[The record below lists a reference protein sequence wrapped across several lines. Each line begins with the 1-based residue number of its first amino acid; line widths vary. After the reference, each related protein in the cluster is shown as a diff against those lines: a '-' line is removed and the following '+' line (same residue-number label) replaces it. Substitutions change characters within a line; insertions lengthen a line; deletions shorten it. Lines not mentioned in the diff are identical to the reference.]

1 MKILKLLNKRYLS
14 ILLSI
19 LFLQPSYSEEPV
31 DIWNLKK
38 KSDTN
43 KIENSEIIDLETV
56 PSSSIFEIL
65 DEKQNEIEINEE
77 TNFIS
82 KDINISGIYDP
93 SDNDVSIYMWIP
105 SNGSK
110 ILEIIDKINKVNLSK
125 DAVDILNIALLT
137 NSYFPKKNINKE
149 EFLKIKS
156 DWLIKNQDF
165 SLIKNYLE
173 KNVILANESNLLT
186 YYADHH
192 LSNSDIAQACVIF
205 NKINLTDFDNYTAK
219 YKIYCLINSNKNEEA
234 QLLYD
239 LLKENGF
246 EDNFFDKKFS
256 YLMGYEENLNSEISE
271 KTLLDFH
278 LSHRTNL
285 DFKFEPNSN
294 TSKLIWRYL
303 SSSNLLE
310 STEFVDIEDKEKV
323 FIIEKATNDKNYK
336 EDDLFLLYE
345 RFMFNIN
352 QLLTINETYKLLPN
366 SEARALIY
374 QGILLNNDS
383 SEKIQLI
390 KLLKESFVRD
400 KIPNAFEIKLSEF
413 LKEIDKEEI
422 PSNYTSFYELNIKN
436 VKKNNKKIKF
446 NNEIIHQSK
455 LLNYFKEDINKKKFE
470 KDLENLLKKIKK
482 NKKYFFS
489 TKDIILLESLK
500 SDGIQIPKKY
510 EKLYEVTEPNIP
522 YDIQIMINRDEIG
535 LALLRL
541 VEIIGEDEVLD
552 MGSETLY
559 FIISILNQFNIDKL
573 RNEILLKVL
582 PLKV

>member
-38 KSDTN
+38 KSDSN

-56 PSSSIFEIL
+56 PSNSIFEIL

-93 SDNDVSIYMWIP
+93 SDNDLSIYMWIS

-110 ILEIIDKINKVNLSK
+110 ILEIIDKINKINLSK

-192 LSNSDIAQACVIF
+192 LSNSDIAQACEIF

-294 TSKLIWRYL
+294 TSKLIWKYL